1 MADTISKEDIVKAY
15 NILKETDD
23 KRFNTKKKLENVN
36 RAKRHWI
43 TLNKIR
49 RRTHQNEEDN

>member
-49 RRTHQNEEDN
+49 RRTH

>member
-15 NILKETDD
+15 NILKEADD

-49 RRTHQNEEDN
+49 RRHTNE